1 MGSVL
6 LTAGLVCRYKSLLAV
21 FPVFPVFPVLSGFY
35 SFSALPAMFIIASII
50 IVPTRLLPP

>member
-1 MGSVL
+1 MIGLVL

-21 FPVFPVFPVLSGFY
+21 FPVFSVFY